1 MAGYCHR
8 RGSDVTRHSHRGL
21 IALGLAVCLSL
32 FGDLTLYAVLVTQLE
47 TTGLALGAVGI
58 MLGINRLIRIPG
70 NLLGGLLL
78 DRYGRRRLFILGM
91 GLGVVSTAGYG
102 LLRGFWPFLV
112 ARLAWGMAWV
122 LINVGGMTMALD
134 MATSVD
140 RGRLMGI
147 YNAWMLAGLALGPM
161 VGGFLV
167 DTLGFQMAML
177 ACASITAVG
186 TAVAVATLPETA
198 PAKQFHPEALH
209 ARWHLSPRSAH
220 EWNGSWPDM
229 RLLSVFGIHLLIQ
242 FAGEG
247 ITLST
252 VTLLLQQRFG
262 HSVILLGLTLGVA
275 SAGGLLLG
283 VRSLLAGAVGP
294 LIGHVSDVAAKRWP
308 LIVAGLGLAVLGF
321 GLLAWAISLWQIVL
335 GIVLGAAGAGTILA
349 LLSALIGDLVPPERH
364 GLVMGGYA
372 TAGDIGSTAG
382 PFLAFALLSLVEL
395 RWVYLLCAML
405 LLLGLGLAWRAQ
417 EA

>member
-1 MAGYCHR
+1 
-8 RGSDVTRHSHRGL
+8 VTRHSHRGL

-78 DRYGRRRLFILGM
+78 DRYGRRRLFI
-91 GLGVVSTAGYG
+91 
-102 LLRGFWPFLV
+102 
-112 ARLAWGMAWV
+112 
-122 LINVGGMTMALD
+122 
-134 MATSVD
+134 
-140 RGRLMGI
+140 
-147 YNAWMLAGLALGPM
+147 
-161 VGGFLV
+161 
-167 DTLGFQMAML
+167 
-177 ACASITAVG
+177 
-186 TAVAVATLPETA
+186 
-198 PAKQFHPEALH
+198 
-209 ARWHLSPRSAH
+209 
-220 EWNGSWPDM
+220 
-229 RLLSVFGIHLLIQ
+229 LLIQ

-417 EA
+417 EAL